1 MILNKIK
8 KYAKYATWMMTILI
22 CAHLLSSIFAYIDMA
37 FESEYILSYISSFVL
52 TAIALIACVN
62 GILLL
67 RGITK
72 SESPFNRK
80 NVNRLR
86 LISIM
91 LLIYE
96 PIMYILNHVANLL
109 HPEETVHVS
118 FGWVVFMAGAVMVC
132 VTMVFEY
139 GVALQTQVDETL

>member
-1 MILNKIK
+1 MILNNIK
-8 KYAKYATWMMTILI
+8 KYAKFATWSMTILI
-22 CAHLLSSIFAYIDMA
+22 CIHLVNSILGYVDMV
-37 FESEYILSYISSFVL
+37 FEAESIMAYISSFVL
-52 TAIALIACVN
+52 TIIAMVACVN

-67 RGITK
+67 RGVSKNET
-72 SESPFNRK
+72 PFNRK

-96 PIMYILNHVANLL
+96 PVMYLLNHIANILN
-109 HPEETVHVS
+109 PQETVHVS
-118 FGWVVFMAGAVMVC
+118 LGWVILITGAVMVC
-132 VTMVFEY
+132 VTLVFEY